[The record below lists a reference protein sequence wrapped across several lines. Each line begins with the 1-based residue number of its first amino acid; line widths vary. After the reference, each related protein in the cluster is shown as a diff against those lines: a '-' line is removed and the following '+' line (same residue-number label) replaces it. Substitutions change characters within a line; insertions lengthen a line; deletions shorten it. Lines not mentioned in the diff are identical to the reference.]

1 MSLPIPILFAAR
13 SLGHGGG
20 ERQLATTAL
29 NLDRQRFAPH
39 VLSVE
44 GGFWEAQLREA
55 GIPLYRLPITSFVNS
70 RAAIEAWRLRQW
82 LRRNGIRLVLTFDFT
97 MNVFVVPVA
106 RSVPGMVALSNQR
119 CELSVILPRYQK
131 ITRWIHRGASGVL
144 VNSPHLVDE
153 LFREW
158 AIPASHIHV
167 CPNGLDTTRFHATGR
182 TRLPQ
187 LANARLV
194 VGTASVLRP
203 EKNIFL
209 LIEAFAAVCHPND
222 HLVIVGSGPEL
233 DRLTALATQR
243 GIARQCLFVPSTSD
257 VAPWLRSMDVF
268 VLASRSEGQSNALM
282 EAMAT
287 GCCVVAA
294 DIGGNRGLITPG
306 VNGLL
311 FTNEDV
317 RSLGDRLAEGMAEA
331 STRERLALA
340 ASTVIARDY
349 AWPVAVKRLESTL
362 DRFLQSGNRL
372 SGSNR

>member
-1 MSLPIPILFAAR
+1 MRIPILFAAR

-20 ERQLATTAL
+20 ERQLATSAL
-29 NLDRQRFAPH
+29 NLNRERFSPH
-39 VLSVE
+39 VLSIE
-44 GGFWEAQLREA
+44 GGFWETQLSDA
-55 GIPLYRLPITSFVNS
+55 GIPVHRLPVNSFVNA
-70 RAAIEAWRLRQW
+70 RAALEGWH
-82 LRRNGIRLVLTFDFT
+82 LRRWLVQRRIRLVVTFDFT
-97 MNVFVVPVA
+97 MNLFVIPVA
-106 RSVPGMVALSNQR
+106 RSVPGLVALSNQR
-119 CELSVILPRYQK
+119 CELSLIPARYR
-131 ITRWIHRGASGVL
+131 TASRWIHRAATGVV
-144 VNSPHLVDE
+144 VNSSHLADE
-153 LFREW
+153 LRQQW
-158 AIPASHIHV
+158 AVQASKIHV
-167 CPNGLDTTRFHATGR
+167 CPNGLDTARFNPGGR
-182 TRLPQ
+182 ARLPE
-187 LANARLV
+187 LAGARLV

-203 EKNIFL
+203 EKNIHL
-209 LIEAFAAVCHPND
+209 LIEAFAATAHPAD
-222 HLVIVGSGPEL
+222 RLVIVGSGPEL
-233 DRLTALATQR
+233 ERLTALATQR